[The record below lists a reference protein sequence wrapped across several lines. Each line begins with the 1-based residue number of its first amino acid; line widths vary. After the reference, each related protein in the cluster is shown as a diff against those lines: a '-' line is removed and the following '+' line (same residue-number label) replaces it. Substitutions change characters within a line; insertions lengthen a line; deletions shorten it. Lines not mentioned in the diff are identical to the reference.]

1 MTVEEAEFPMTFSG
15 SGQCPCG
22 EELDHMHLLWRFG
35 TQQAAVV
42 GVCCDCF
49 RSAPPYAWWYHFAQ
63 QGPRPWVRIPEA

>member
-49 RSAPPYAWWYHFAQ
+49 RSAPPYAWCSARTPAL
-63 QGPRPWVRIPEA
+63 GPDTRSLEF